1 MQWDPASLEQESGRV
16 QLGDGARLAC
26 CLGVKTQTKA
36 NASPR
41 KPRPRLSPG
50 PHKRPDGG
58 NAFLRDPTT
67 DDPRMFSNDPLAE
80 MLGEECVQAATSGEE
95 AYSED
100 VDGMTTE
107 EFGGPFTTFSV
118 DADGVTEEP
127 ESPPALGLEEPSL
140 AATSTRLP
148 PGPRL
153 QSGR

>member
-1 MQWDPASLEQESGRV
+1 
-16 QLGDGARLAC
+16 
-26 CLGVKTQTKA
+26 
-36 NASPR
+36 
-41 KPRPRLSPG
+41 
-50 PHKRPDGG
+50 
-58 NAFLRDPTT
+58 
-67 DDPRMFSNDPLAE
+67 MFSNDPLAE